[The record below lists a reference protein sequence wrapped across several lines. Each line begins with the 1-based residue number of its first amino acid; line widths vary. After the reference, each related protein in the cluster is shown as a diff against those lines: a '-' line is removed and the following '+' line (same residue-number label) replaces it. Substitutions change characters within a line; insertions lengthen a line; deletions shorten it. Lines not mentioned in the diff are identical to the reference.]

1 MGWENRMET
10 TPVSVI
16 SVRAQGARAVYFQSR
31 PPEKTPKFDP
41 KTPAGLDF
49 FVMLSG
55 IISAQNHLIITPN
68 KPPIRRAS

>member
-31 PPEKTPKFDP
+31 PPEKTPKLTTQP
-41 KTPAGLDF
+41 VGGLDF

>member
-31 PPEKTPKFDP
+31 P
-41 KTPAGLDF
+41 LR
-49 FVMLSG
+49 
-55 IISAQNHLIITPN
+55 N
-68 KPPIRRAS
+68 PPQI

>member
-1 MGWENRMET
+1 MDWENRMET

-31 PPEKTPKFDP
+31 PLRNPPKFDP